1 MRRLDPGELV
11 AAGLVA
17 TALVADVVLIRC
29 DHLPVSTCLRRNALA
44 RAAVLLLAA
53 HLLFVLPFDP
63 LSWLGGKCMPRRLG

>member
-11 AAGLVA
+11 AVGLVGA
-17 TALVADVVLIRC
+17 ALAADVVLIRC
-29 DHLPVSTCLRRNALA
+29 DHLPVSTCVRRGLVA

-63 LSWLGGKCMPRRLG
+63 LSWLGGKCTRRVR